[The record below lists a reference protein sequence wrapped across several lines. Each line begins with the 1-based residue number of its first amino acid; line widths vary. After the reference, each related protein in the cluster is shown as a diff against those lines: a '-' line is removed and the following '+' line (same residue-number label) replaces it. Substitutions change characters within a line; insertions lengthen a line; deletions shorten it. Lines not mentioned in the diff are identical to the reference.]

1 MLQRLAINISNS
13 LQRAEKFISGAKEYL
28 PAQWGEY
35 L

>member
-1 MLQRLAINISNS
+1 